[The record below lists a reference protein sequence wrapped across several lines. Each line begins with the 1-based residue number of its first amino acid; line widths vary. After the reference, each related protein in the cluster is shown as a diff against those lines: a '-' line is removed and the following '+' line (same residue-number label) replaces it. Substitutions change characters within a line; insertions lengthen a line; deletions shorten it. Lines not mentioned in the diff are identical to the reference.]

1 MTVIVLYLILHQI
14 CRLDDLI
21 YSILNI
27 QITISEF
34 RSRNPV
40 IHKVNKDKR
49 HQCMYPSHIPGVY
62 WNGASGG
69 GCLAPL
75 ESSGS
80 C

>member
-1 MTVIVLYLILHQI
+1 MIVIMVDLILHQI
-14 CRLDDLI
+14 CTLDDWI

-27 QITISEF
+27 QVSISEF
-34 RSRNPV
+34 RSRKPLM
-40 IHKVNKDKR
+40 HKINKDKR
-49 HQCMYPSHIPGVY
+49 HQCMYPCHIPGVY